1 MSSGEWT
8 PGRYAAGDTS
18 SRDLR
23 GIKSEPGRGK
33 RKRLVERDEAEAARA
48 AEQEA
53 AADYGSFFRAGKVH
67 GAAVKHLPSAAGG
80 GGGGGGDGSDA
91 RPLKRGRSGK
101 VSGRDWK
108 RGDGR
113 SSRAQ
118 LMATNTGARTSFE
131 KRMEAK
137 RAKKAWQE
145 ARDAAKEAEREE
157 RRAAREAREEKQ
169 RIKEENRRRTGEV
182 VQVIRNPAT
191 VKRMMKSRKQKKLL
205 RTV

>member
-1 MSSGEWT
+1 MEDEVWT
-8 PGRYAAGDTS
+8 PGRYAKGDTS
-18 SRDLR
+18 SHDLR

-33 RKRLVERDEAEAARA
+33 RKRLVERDEKEAERV

-53 AADYGSFFRAGKVH
+53 AAHYGAFFVAGKVH
-67 GAAVKHLPSAAGG
+67 GAAVKHQMTNVD
-80 GGGGGGDGSDA
+80 GGDADT
-91 RPLKRGRSGK
+91 RPPKRGRSGK

-118 LMATNTGARTSFE
+118 LMATNTGARTSFD

-137 RAKKAWQE
+137 KAKKAWKE

-157 RRAAREAREEKQ
+157 RREAREAREEKQ

-182 VQVIRNPAT
+182 VQVISNPAT
-191 VKRMMKSRKQKKLL
+191 VKKMMKSRKQKKLL

>member
-1 MSSGEWT
+1 MEDEVWT
-8 PGRYAAGDTS
+8 PGRYAKGDTS
-18 SRDLR
+18 SHDLR

-33 RKRLVERDEAEAARA
+33 RKRLVERDEKEAERV

-53 AADYGSFFRAGKVH
+53 AAHYGAFFVAGKVH
-67 GAAVKHLPSAAGG
+67 GAAVKHQMTNVD
-80 GGGGGGDGSDA
+80 GGDADT
-91 RPLKRGRSGK
+91 RPPKRGRSGK

-118 LMATNTGARTSFE
+118 LMATNTGARTSFD

-137 RAKKAWQE
+137 KAWKE

-157 RRAAREAREEKQ
+157 RREAREAREEKQ

-182 VQVIRNPAT
+182 VQVISNPAT
-191 VKRMMKSRKQKKLL
+191 VKKMMKSRKQKKLL